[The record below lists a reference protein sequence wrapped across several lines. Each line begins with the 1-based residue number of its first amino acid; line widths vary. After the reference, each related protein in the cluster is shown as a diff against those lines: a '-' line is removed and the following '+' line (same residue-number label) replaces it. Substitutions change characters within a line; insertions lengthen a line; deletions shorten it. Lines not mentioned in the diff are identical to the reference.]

1 MRQISNGKR
10 EKPFGNTYLK
20 ALCLCLSCSLGL
32 HEKGEC

>member
-20 ALCLCLSCSLGL
+20 AFCLRLSCSLGL

>member
-10 EKPFGNTYLK
+10 EKPFGNTGLK
-20 ALCLCLSCSLGL
+20 TFCLRLSCSLGL